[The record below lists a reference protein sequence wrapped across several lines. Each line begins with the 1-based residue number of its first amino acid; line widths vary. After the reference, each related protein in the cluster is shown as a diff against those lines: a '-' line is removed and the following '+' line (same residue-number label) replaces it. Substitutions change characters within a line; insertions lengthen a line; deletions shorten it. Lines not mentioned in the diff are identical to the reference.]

1 MDNNS
6 LLMIVS
12 VVVFFFGALLLVIGV
27 GLGSFIGL
35 VAIIMFI
42 VGWAGK
48 RNAIK
53 AERIRAEQK
62 EEGR

>member
-1 MDNNS
+1 MV
-6 LLMIVS
+6 MIVS
-12 VVVFFFGALLLVIGV
+12 VLVFVFGAFLFVIGV
-27 GLGSFIGL
+27 GLGGFIGL

-48 RNAIK
+48 RNDIK

>member
-1 MDNNS
+1 
-6 LLMIVS
+6 MIVS
-12 VVVFFFGALLLVIGV
+12 VVVFIFGTLLLAIGL

-35 VAIIMFI
+35 LAIIMFI

-53 AERIRAEQK
+53 AQRIRAEQK